1 MRPLHKEKN
10 VKKEAYSTAPLQ
22 ETAVLVAVSYKVPS
36 GIGKA
41 PVSVGEYLDE
51 LASLVTTAGAVTI
64 GRFTQKL
71 DYPNPKTFLGKGKL
85 EELLV
90 FVEANEPDMIVF
102 DDELSPSQIRNLE
115 AFFKK
120 IKIIDRSSLIL
131 DIFAKNA
138 QTAQAKMQV
147 DLAQCQYLL
156 PRLTRMWTHLQKQ
169 KGGIGMKGPG
179 EKEIETDRRV
189 IRDKIVR
196 LKEKLAEIEKQGL
209 AQRKNRAAMKRF
221 ALVGYTNAG
230 KSTLMNL
237 LAGESLLAEDK
248 LFATLD
254 ATVRKVY
261 LPNTNPE
268 KVGKTF
274 LLSDT
279 VGFIRKL
286 PTLLI
291 ESFKSTLA
299 EAQEADVLIHVADFS
314 HPELN
319 EHLQIVQQ
327 TLKDIGMG
335 DKPVILVF
343 NKVDK
348 FFAEYEATR
357 DPLFDPPMSLDK
369 LKNIWLA
376 KENTPAV
383 FISAQEKENIE
394 ELKTR
399 IFSLL

>member
-1 MRPLHKEKN
+1 
-10 VKKEAYSTAPLQ
+10 VKKKYYSTAPQ
-22 ETAVLVAVSYKVPS
+22 IETAVLVGVSYKVAV
-36 GIGKA
+36 GIGKKYA
-41 PVSVGEYLDE
+41 DSGEYLDE
-51 LASLVTTAGAVTI
+51 LDSLVQTAGGQTI

-71 DYPNPKTFLGKGKL
+71 AHPNPKTFIGSGKL
-85 EELLV
+85 EELSA
-90 FVEANEPDMIVF
+90 FVDIHKPDMIVF
-102 DDELSPSQIRNLE
+102 DEELSPTQIRNLE
-115 AFFKK
+115 GAFKNV
-120 IKIIDRSSLIL
+120 KIIDRSSLIL

-138 QTAQAKMQV
+138 RTAQAKMQV

-189 IRDKIVR
+189 IRDNIVR
-196 LKEKLAEIEKQGL
+196 LKEKLLTIEKQGQT
-209 AQRKNRAAMKRF
+209 QRKNREMLKRF

-237 LAGESLLAEDK
+237 LAGDSVEAEDK

-261 LPNTNPE
+261 LPHPDPE
-268 KVGKTF
+268 KPGKSF

-299 EAQEADVLIHVADFS
+299 EASEADVLIHVADFS
-314 HPELN
+314 HPEMDD
-319 EHLQIVQQ
+319 HLQIVQS
-327 TLKDIGMG
+327 TLRDIGMG
-335 DKPVILVF
+335 EKPVILVF
-343 NKVDK
+343 NKVDS
-348 FFAEYEATR
+348 FFLLPHSTSEVPQPPVRDIEA
-357 DPLFDPPMSLDK
+357 
-369 LKNIWLA
+369 LKKMWLA
-376 KENTPAV
+376 KENAPAV
-383 FISAQEKENIE
+383 FISATQKNNIE
-394 ELKTR
+394 ELKSR
-399 IFSLL
+399 IFSYL

>member
-1 MRPLHKEKN
+1 MEKLPRKERLFSTE
-10 VKKEAYSTAPLQ
+10 KKQ
-22 ETAVLVAVSYKVPS
+22 ETAVLVAVFYKVPGGIEDGITFS
-36 GIGKA
+36 GN
-41 PVSVGEYLDE
+41 YLDE
-51 LASLVTTAGAVTI
+51 LESLVTTAGAQTI

-71 DYPNPKTFLGKGKL
+71 DHPHPKTFLGKGKL
-85 EELLV
+85 EELV
-90 FVEANEPDMIVF
+90 AFKEIHNPDLIVF
-102 DDELSPSQIRNLE
+102 DEELSPSQIRNLE
-115 AFFKK
+115 NELKNVK
-120 IKIIDRSSLIL
+120 IVDRSALIL

-196 LKEKLAEIEKQGL
+196 LKEKLDEIEKQGFI
-209 AQRKNRAAMKRF
+209 QRKNRSELKRF

-237 LAGESLLAEDK
+237 LSGENLLAEDK

-254 ATVRKVY
+254 ATVRKIY
-261 LPNTNPE
+261 LPNPNPE
-268 KVGKTF
+268 KVGKHF

-314 HPELN
+314 HPELE
-319 EHLQIVQQ
+319 EHLQIVKN
-327 TLKDIGMG
+327 TLFEIGMG
-335 DKPVILVF
+335 EKPVIIVF

-348 FFAEYEATR
+348 FMAEYEAKR
-357 DPLFDPPMSLDK
+357 DKEFDPPVELEQLEK
-369 LKNIWLA
+369 FWIA
-376 KENTPAV
+376 KENTPV
-383 FISAQEKENIE
+383 IFLSATEKTNIE
-394 ELKTR
+394 KLKLK
-399 IFSLL
+399 IWDLL

>member
-1 MRPLHKEKN
+1 MDKLPRKERLFSTE
-10 VKKEAYSTAPLQ
+10 KKQ
-22 ETAVLVAVSYKVPS
+22 ETAVLVAVFYKVPGGIEDGITFS
-36 GIGKA
+36 GN
-41 PVSVGEYLDE
+41 YLDE
-51 LASLVTTAGAVTI
+51 LESLVTTAGAKTI

-71 DYPNPKTFLGKGKL
+71 DHPHPKTFLGKGKL
-85 EELLV
+85 EELV
-90 FVEANEPDMIVF
+90 AFKEIHNPDLIVF
-102 DDELSPSQIRNLE
+102 DEELSPSQIRNLE
-115 AFFKK
+115 NELKNVK
-120 IKIIDRSSLIL
+120 IVDRSALIL

-189 IRDKIVR
+189 IREKIDR
-196 LKEKLAEIEKQGL
+196 LKEKLAEIEKQGFI
-209 AQRKNRAAMKRF
+209 QRKNRSELKRF

-237 LAGESLLAEDK
+237 LSGENLLAEDK

-254 ATVRKVY
+254 ATVRKIY
-261 LPNTNPE
+261 FPNPNPE
-268 KVGKTF
+268 KLGKHF

-314 HPELN
+314 HPELE
-319 EHLQIVQQ
+319 EHLQIVKN
-327 TLKDIGMG
+327 TLFEIGMG
-335 DKPVILVF
+335 EKPVIIVF

-348 FFAEYEATR
+348 FMAEYEAKR
-357 DPLFDPPMSLDK
+357 DKEFDPPVELEQLEK
-369 LKNIWLA
+369 FWIA
-376 KENTPAV
+376 KENTPV
-383 FISAQEKENIE
+383 IFLSATEKTNIE
-394 ELKTR
+394 KLKSK
-399 IFSLL
+399 IWDLL